1 MDISLEDLAPDVPV
15 VSIKVSESFNYGPT
29 VLQPTLQEYDETS
42 KNGSYSDVTDE
53 NGTGLKIPP
62 PPPLDVLEKFTGTFK
77 GFGFNT
83 IFRPLSRNP
92 KTITQF
98 PKTPTD
104 PSTSNL
110 LQLNLTGETQVF
122 GELLKDV
129 PNRGLFDQADIDLIG
144 LPYTQSIVDAMPN
157 PDGTVPKKPPNL
169 HFEPGLW
176 MRVPQVEDM
185 PELAASFCRMGSIPH
200 GTTINAQGFRHAITS
215 KGAPDIDP
223 TDITPLLIEQVEIP
237 PINEPHKTATEL
249 EKKRFDNQDADKD
262 ATRRL
267 PQDLSPFIANGTIT
281 QKIIDDPNTI
291 LRQANEGKDIIEN
304 SMFIVSTNAPPG
316 AFGGGTSNIG
326 FNIGSD
332 EGKKTGASRE
342 KKSGNANAVD
352 VTAQYW
358 VSKIRAEV
366 ELDPSMRVGQKV
378 SPASQGPRDAV
389 PEFYIDKE
397 VEIPSCKKTVTVAY
411 TQIQYSQMVML
422 DFNGIKWPHVTVA
435 TLAPIIDRNKPTLSS
450 AMDFTGY
457 MILSGIG
464 YRNRPVGTDFIVTH
478 HATSYDYIS
487 PLKLDLIGHHVLIT
501 GAAHEDG
508 VGFATA
514 RAFARA
520 GASFIACC
528 DIHGISDNIITKLK
542 SAASLANRKEPLVLG
557 YKVDI
562 ASQES
567 VKAMYES
574 IFGQFNGRLDILV
587 NNAAYMEPYKP
598 FLESDPDTYWR
609 TWEVNIHGLFNMA
622 RVFLP
627 LQLSS
632 HSESNGS
639 CIMIN
644 VSSSGALSVRPGSGS
659 YRTSKLA
666 VLRWTESLQV
676 EYGEQGLL
684 AFCVNPG
691 AIKTKITEGAP
702 DAVRNALPHR
712 PDVAGDT
719 IAWLASE
726 RREWLGGRYMSC
738 PWDMEELIAKKD
750 EIVKEDKLKLR
761 MVV

>member
-1 MDISLEDLAPDVPV
+1 MGISLEDLAPAVPV
-15 VSIKVSESFNYGPT
+15 VSIKVPESFNYGPT
-29 VLQPTLQEYDETS
+29 ILRSILQ
-42 KNGSYSDVTDE
+42 V
-53 NGTGLKIPP
+53 
-62 PPPLDVLEKFTGTFK
+62 
-77 GFGFNT
+77 
-83 IFRPLSRNP
+83 
-92 KTITQF
+92 
-98 PKTPTD
+98 
-104 PSTSNL
+104 
-110 LQLNLTGETQVF
+110 
-122 GELLKDV
+122 
-129 PNRGLFDQADIDLIG
+129 
-144 LPYTQSIVDAMPN
+144 
-157 PDGTVPKKPPNL
+157 
-169 HFEPGLW
+169 
-176 MRVPQVEDM
+176 
-185 PELAASFCRMGSIPH
+185 
-200 GTTINAQGFRHAITS
+200 
-215 KGAPDIDP
+215 
-223 TDITPLLIEQVEIP
+223 ITPLLIEPVGIH
-237 PINEPHKTATEL
+237 PINESREIATEL
-249 EKKRFDNQDADKD
+249 VKNQFDNQDALRDT
-262 ATRRL
+262 TRLL
-267 PQDLSPFIANGTIT
+267 PQDLSQFIVHWTIT
-281 QKIIDDPNTI
+281 QEIIDDPNTI

-304 SMFIVSTNAPPG
+304 AMFIVSTNAPPG
-316 AFGGGTSNIG
+316 AFGGGTTNIG

-332 EGKKTGASRE
+332 EGKKTDASRE

-397 VEIPSCKKTVTVAY
+397 VEIPSCKKIVTVAY

-435 TLAPIIDRNKPTLSS
+435 TLAPITDHKKPTHSS
-450 AMDFTGY
+450 AM
-457 MILSGIG
+457 I
-464 YRNRPVGTDFIVTH
+464 TH

-487 PLKLDLIGHHVLIT
+487 PLKLDLTGQRVLIT

-528 DIHGISDNIITKLK
+528 DIHGISDKIIMKLK
-542 SAASLANRKEPLVLG
+542 SAASHANRKEPLVQG

-574 IFGQFNGRLDILV
+574 IVEQFNGRLDILV
-587 NNAAYMEPYKP
+587 NNAAHMEPYKP

-627 LQLSS
+627 LQISS

-702 DAVRNALPHR
+702 EAVRNALPHR
-712 PDVAGDT
+712 PDIAGDT